1 MPHTPHPIPHTSYPQ
16 KQITNIVSFMKN
28 KLIFATNNKHKLME
42 IRKIIPPGIEILSLE
57 DIACF
62 EDIPETAETLEGNAG
77 LKSGFT
83 YLYYQKDCF
92 ADDTGLEVDALGG
105 KPGVHSAR
113 YAGEDGNAEK
123 NIEKLLRELG
133 DVTNR
138 KARFRTVI
146 SLIMGGNEEFFEG
159 IVEGQIIHEKRGSE
173 GFGYDPVFLPDGYDQ
188 TFAEMPLDLKNSI
201 SHRGRAIRKLID
213 HLSCL

>member
-1 MPHTPHPIPHTSYPQ
+1 
-16 KQITNIVSFMKN
+16 MKN
-28 KLIFATNNKHKLME
+28 KLVFATNNKHKLME

-62 EDIPETAETLEGNAG
+62 EEIPETAETLEGNAG

-188 TFAEMPLDLKNSI
+188 TFAEMPLDLSGTPNYI
-201 SHRGRAIRKLID
+201 KLSRD
-213 HLSCL
+213 WVTSVVD

>member
-1 MPHTPHPIPHTSYPQ
+1 
-16 KQITNIVSFMKN
+16 MKS
-28 KLIFATNNKHKLME
+28 KLVFATNNKHKLME
-42 IRKIIPPGIEILSLE
+42 IRKIIPPRIEILSLE

-213 HLSCL
+213 HLSGL

>member
-1 MPHTPHPIPHTSYPQ
+1 
-16 KQITNIVSFMKN
+16 MKN
-28 KLIFATNNKHKLME
+28 TLVFATNNKHKLME
-42 IRKIIPPGIEILSLE
+42 IRKIIPPGFEILSLE

-77 LKSGFT
+77 LKSGFA
-83 YLYYQKDCF
+83 YLHYQKDCF

-133 DVTNR
+133 DITNR

-213 HLSCL
+213 HLSGL